1 MRIHRTLRVAAI
13 AALLC
18 AGVCGSDTIA
28 RADEGPTY
36 DGPISPPEAQFI
48 QSMQDDL
55 YKRFSHAS
63 DAIKAGYV
71 RYTGIDETG
80 AISYANRQWVS
91 DPTHPSQLWYDK
103 DGNLLGA
110 DFSVPRPN
118 GEPRPHLWGIDPG
131 RWVEF
136 NGHVHYV
143 LKDPATGALT
153 YDHWIWNQ
161 DFVAAGGNLD
171 NPSADTVVKLGKASN
186 AADVVTIFEFPT
198 IWDLIVWVKTNPDGA
213 FAYKNPTVTP

>member
-1 MRIHRTLRVAAI
+1 MRIHRTLSIAAI
-13 AALLC
+13 SALLC
-18 AGVCGSDTIA
+18 AAICGPGTIA

-143 LKDPATGALT
+143 LKDPANGALS

-161 DFVAAGGNLD
+161 DFVAAGGSLD

>member
-1 MRIHRTLRVAAI
+1 MVAFATLLLVVA
-13 AALLC
+13 
-18 AGVCGSDTIA
+18 CGPGTVA

-36 DGPISPPEAQFI
+36 DGPTSPPEDQFI
-48 QSMQDDL
+48 ASMQNDL
-55 YKRFSHAS
+55 SSRFQHAR
-63 DAIKAGYV
+63 DAEKAGYV
-71 RYTGIDETG
+71 RYTGVDETG
-80 AISYANRQWVS
+80 AISYANKQWVS

-136 NGHVHYV
+136 EGHVHYV
-143 LKDPATGALT
+143 LKDSSTGAMSF
-153 YDHWIWNQ
+153 DHWIWNR
-161 DFVAAGGNLD
+161 DFVAGGGSLE
-171 NPSADTVVKLGKASN
+171 NPTADTVAKLGKATST
-186 AADVVTIFEFPT
+186 ADVVTIFEFPT
-198 IWDLIVWVKTNPDGA
+198 IWDLIVWVKSNPDGA

>member
-1 MRIHRTLRVAAI
+1 MNKQRNTWAAFL
-13 AALLC
+13 AAFVL
-18 AGVCGSDTIA
+18 AAACGYTSSA

-48 QSMQDDL
+48 QSIQNDL
-55 YKRFSHAS
+55 YNRFKHAS
-63 DAIKAGYV
+63 DAEKAGYV
-71 RYTGIDETG
+71 RYTGVDETG

-103 DGNLLGA
+103 DGNILGA

-136 NGHVHYV
+136 EGHVHYV
-143 LKDPATGALT
+143 LKDPVSGALS
-153 YDHWIWNQ
+153 YDHWIWNS
-161 DFVAAGGNLD
+161 DFVAAGGSLA
-171 NPSADTVVKLGKASN
+171 NPSADTVVSLGKAKS

-198 IWDLIVWVKTNPDGA
+198 IWDLIVWVKSNPDGA

>member
-1 MRIHRTLRVAAI
+1 MKVHRTVSI
-13 AALLC
+13 AAFVAVLC
-18 AGVCGSDTIA
+18 AAVGGSGVMA

-55 YKRFSHAS
+55 YKRFPHAA
-63 DAIKAGYV
+63 DAEKAGFV

-103 DGNLLGA
+103 NGNLLGA

-143 LKDPATGALT
+143 LKDPATGTLS

-161 DFVAAGGNLD
+161 DFVAAGGSLD
-171 NPSADTVVKLGKASN
+171 NPSADTVVKLGKASH

-198 IWDLIVWVKTNPDGA
+198 IWDLIVWVKSNPDGA
-213 FAYKNPTVTP
+213 FAYKNPSVIP